1 MSGNWPLSVTQP
13 RWVREVSARLDDE
26 EIEYTL
32 IDSIVGIYNCKS
44 KVGGRGY
51 RFFASGGVIVGSNQ
65 RGIESLVKL
74 LKEGER
80 QNANNGQGY
89 DRYSNRNSSVNSVSA
104 VPSFREISKGRWFEN
119 WRGDSGRNDGAY
131 AYA

>member
-89 DRYSNRNSSVNSVSA
+89 DRYTRRNDSFNSFPA
-104 VPSFREISKGRWFEN
+104 VPSFREIRNGRWN
-119 WRGDSGRNDGAY
+119 NYPDRSNAY

>member
-32 IDSIVGIYNCKS
+32 IDPIVGIYNCKS

-51 RFFASGGVIVGSNQ
+51 RFFASGGVIIGSNQ
-65 RGIESLVKL
+65 RGIESLIQL

-80 QNANNGQGY
+80 QNANYGQNY
-89 DRYSNRNSSVNSVSA
+89 DRYSRPDSNVNSVPI
-104 VPSFREISKGRWFEN
+104 VPSFREIRKGRWFES
-119 WRGDSGRNDGAY
+119 WRGDSGRNRGAY

>member
-32 IDSIVGIYNCKS
+32 IDCIVGIYNCKS

-51 RFFASGGVIVGSNQ
+51 RFFASGGVIIGSNQ

-80 QNANNGQGY
+80 QNANNGQDY
-89 DRYSNRNSSVNSVSA
+89 DRYSRRNDNINSLPA
-104 VPSFREISKGRWFEN
+104 VPSFREISNGRWFDN
-119 WRGDSGRNDGAY
+119 RGGDFGRSRGVY